1 MDTPVGTASA
11 SIERRTVIAAA
22 DSVLAAEIRHS
33 ALLLGGALGL
43 MGSLAVLM
51 LMLTGFGG

>member
-11 SIERRTVIAAA
+11 TIER
-22 DSVLAAEIRHS
+22 
-33 ALLLGGALGL
+33 GAV
-43 MGSLAVLM
+43 LAVLM